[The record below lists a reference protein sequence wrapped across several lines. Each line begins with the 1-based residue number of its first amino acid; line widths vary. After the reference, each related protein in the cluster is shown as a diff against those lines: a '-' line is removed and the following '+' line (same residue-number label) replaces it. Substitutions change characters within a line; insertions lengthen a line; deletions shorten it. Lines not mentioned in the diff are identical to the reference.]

1 MAVGVWDVLEHHLLG
16 YCGIDSYDLSFEDV
30 TDEDGGLGGFGD
42 CGAPRDK
49 KEIVDSPLL
58 DDFYSKLT

>member
-16 YCGIDSYDLSFEDV
+16 NGSVDSYDLSFEDV

-42 CGAPRDK
+42 CGAPRDEEK
-49 KEIVDSPLL
+49 VIDSPLL
-58 DDFYSKLT
+58 DDFSSKLT